1 MIPNLNQWISLLCH
15 YSISIYQI
23 KVYRFKILQKK
34 WISYQQFLSC
44 LCKVCL
50 KTFKVMLFFM
60 QDPKNVTNVCT
71 LLGFVLSFL
80 TPLNILD
87 LLLVKYAK
95 LITLQQKYTIHIN
108 VLHIHLRIN
117 LPYSF
122 KYIICKKFI
131 QEKIHSPLYD
141 SKSCRRVKPS
151 SLWRA
156 EHICVGGSKLSWR
169 EITRLNFYC
178 GNGTSYGI

>member
-1 MIPNLNQWISLLCH
+1 M
-15 YSISIYQI
+15 
-23 KVYRFKILQKK
+23 
-34 WISYQQFLSC
+34 SC
-44 LCKVCL
+44 LCRVCL

-95 LITLQQKYTIHIN
+95 LIMLQQKCTIHIN
-108 VLHIHLRIN
+108 VLHINLEIN

-151 SLWRA
+151 SLWKA
-156 EHICVGGSKLSWR
+156 EHIWVGGSKLRWR
-169 EITRLNFYC
+169 EITRLYYYG
-178 GNGTSYGI
+178 GNGTRFGL